1 MHHSPWLCRVW
12 ATAGAGKVTVSIQA
26 EAKSHYTLRPGHPE
40 GRPCRRRGGNRGH
53 VANEITAE

>member
-26 EAKSHYTLRPGHPE
+26 EAKSHYTLRPGQPE
-40 GRPCRRRGGNRGH
+40 GQALPPAWREQGACRQ
-53 VANEITAE
+53 